1 MRRAGGRDYDIG
13 ALAGFVKPAKLDRLS
28 AKFVRQPDGAVVG
41 AIRDEDRSRA
51 MREQMPSRELAHL
64 PRTHQV
70 DALAIQ
76 ASEDFLGQFDGH
88 RSNRNRRRSDG
99 GFSTDAVWHGQRP
112 SE

>member
-1 MRRAGGRDYDIG
+1 MSRAGGRDYDIG

-64 PRTHQV
+64 PRTHQA

-76 ASEDFLGQFDGH
+76 ASDDFLGQFAAP
-88 RSNRNRRRSDG
+88 RSNRNQPSPPG
-99 GFSTDAVWHGQRP
+99 TFSTP
-112 SE
+112 PF